1 MNAFIISISWFL
13 ASSGRVPVV
22 SIFLRVAF
30 AFFLRYFKSLR
41 FLSTTSLTSSLR
53 KMSFADAY
61 DVIAANVKN
70 EEAKRIYTDWI
81 ERLKK
86 ETFIKV
92 Y

>member
-1 MNAFIISISWFL
+1 
-13 ASSGRVPVV
+13 
-22 SIFLRVAF
+22 
-30 AFFLRYFKSLR
+30 
-41 FLSTTSLTSSLR
+41 
-53 KMSFADAY
+53 MSFADAY